1 MNIDDVDNKVEKKKN
16 RATKLTREFRKVFKT
31 QKIIVFVNQLQTIQE
46 LKANLKGTDI
56 IKAGNKLQN
65 YASLVKVIGNEGCP
79 SVA

>member
-65 YASLVKVIGNEGCP
+65 MLP
-79 SVA
+79 